1 MRLSRITGPLQ
12 VGLGWRQVWVGPAG
26 DHPGLGVGR
35 AARVSPT
42 RGTISKATPLFQPKQ
57 QMSHTYLSSQ
67 LGARLGCVD
76 GQG

>member
-1 MRLSRITGPLQ
+1 MSLSRIAGPLQ
-12 VGLGWRQVWVGPAG
+12 VGLGWRQVWIRPAG
-26 DHPGLGVGR
+26 DHPGLGAGG

-67 LGARLGCVD
+67 HGTCLGRVD